1 MIAKDSTQKSNK
13 QLVDAVVRAME
24 IMDCFS
30 LKETEFSLNQLSERT
45 GMYKSR
51 VHRLCGTLLA
61 TGYLV
66 KTSRANYR
74 LGPKLMVLGKAYQQT
89 NSLRSMAAPIMKAL
103 SSETGLSSA
112 LFVLDGMKCI
122 CMAREMGQ
130 TRLVYA
136 MNEGEYMELTP
147 TASGRV
153 LLAYADVNFVEKVLK
168 KGEYKEFTG
177 KTITSVELIKKELE
191 EIRQKGYAY
200 NWEGREEGVSAIAA
214 PIFDFERKVRAALA
228 IVGPVHLF
236 KQENIDSLQQTLL
249 HHSSELSRLM
259 GTF

>member
-1 MIAKDSTQKSNK
+1 MTAKDSKQGNNK
-13 QLVDAVVRAME
+13 QLVDAVVKAME

-30 LKETEFSLNQLSERT
+30 LQDTEFSLNQLCERT

-66 KTSRANYR
+66 KTSRLNYR
-74 LGPKLMVLGKAYQQT
+74 LGPKLMVLGKAYEQT
-89 NSLRSMAAPIMKAL
+89 NSLKSLAEPFMKQL
-103 SSETGLSSA
+103 SSDTGLSSA

-122 CMAREMGQ
+122 CMAREVGG

-147 TASGRV
+147 TAAGRV
-153 LLAYADVNFVEKVLK
+153 LLAYAEDEFVEKVLK
-168 KGEYKEFTG
+168 ETEYRKFTD
-177 KTITSVELIKKELE
+177 KTIISIKK
-191 EIRQKGYAY
+191 IRQELADIRKNGHAY
-200 NWEGREEGVSAIAA
+200 NWEGREEGVAAIAA
-214 PIFDFERKVRAALA
+214 PIFDFEQKVPAAIA

-236 KQENIDSLQQTLL
+236 GEEHNEKLLQALNRATG
-249 HHSSELSRLM
+249 EVSRLM

>member
-1 MIAKDSTQKSNK
+1 MSARNSNQKSTK

-30 LKETEFSLNQLSERT
+30 LQETEFSLNELCERT

-74 LGPKLMVLGKAYQQT
+74 LGPKVMVLGKAYEQT
-89 NSLRSMAAPIMKAL
+89 NSLRTIAAPFMKDL
-103 SSETGLSSA
+103 SNETGLSSA

-122 CMAREMGQ
+122 CMAREMGL

-147 TASGRV
+147 TAAGGYCWLMLTRV
-153 LLAYADVNFVEKVLK
+153 LWK
-168 KGEYKEFTG
+168 KC
-177 KTITSVELIKKELE
+177 SNRLIIDNLP
-191 EIRQKGYAY
+191 IRQSH
-200 NWEGREEGVSAIAA
+200 R
-214 PIFDFERKVRAALA
+214 L
-228 IVGPVHLF
+228 HL
-236 KQENIDSLQQTLL
+236 SGM
-249 HHSSELSRLM
+249 H
-259 GTF
+259 